1 MRRVT
6 RSKLS
11 ENKLFQH
18 SSILVDEICEYLSWE
33 GIDRLVDLTVGGG
46 GHLEALLRRFPR
58 PREIIAFD
66 QDPAALAAAQKRL
79 KDFEPI
85 RWVHSNF
92 RHLSKHIEGPVDR
105 LVVDL
110 GVSSHQLDSA
120 DRGFSFQ
127 KEGPLDMR
135 MNPTDGEPVWKWL
148 MRCGEEELAQI
159 LWVYGEERASRR
171 LARRWVERRHP
182 GIQTTTGF
190 VEALGF
196 ELGSKDR
203 TGRHP
208 LTRVFQ
214 ALRIHINQ
222 EVQALEEL
230 LDQIPL
236 KLQKSGRAA
245 ILTFH
250 SLEDREVKWR
260 LRGKLKALN
269 KKVIIAKEG
278 ELKANPRARSAKLR
292 CFEAVENDS
301 GDQIISV

>member
-1 MRRVT
+1 M
-6 RSKLS
+6 
-11 ENKLFQH
+11 FQH
-18 SSILVDEICEYLSWE
+18 TSILVNEICQYLAWTD
-33 GIDRLVDLTVGGG
+33 IDRLVDLTVGGG
-46 GHLEALLRRFPR
+46 GHLESLLIRFPR

-66 QDPAALAAAQKRL
+66 QDPAALRAAQERL
-79 KDFEPI
+79 KKFEPI

-92 RHLSKHIEGPVDR
+92 RDFSKQVLEPVDR

-135 MNPTDGEPVWKWL
+135 MNPLQGEPAWSWL
-148 MRCGEEELAQI
+148 MRCGEEELARVI
-159 LWVYGEERASRR
+159 WLYGEEKASRR
-171 LARRWVERRHP
+171 IARRWVERRNP
-182 GIQTTTGF
+182 DVQTTKAF

-196 ELGSKDR
+196 EMESKDR
-203 TGRHP
+203 RGRHP

-222 EVQALEEL
+222 EMTVLEEL
-230 LDQIPL
+230 LDQIPR

-269 KKVIIAKEG
+269 KKVIIAQEDEVK
-278 ELKANPRARSAKLR
+278 LNPRARSAKLR
-292 CFEAVENDS
+292 CFEASDHDS
-301 GDQIISV
+301 GD